1 MKITKIIVS
10 LTTAILSC
18 LTTLAAQI
26 TSEQADSIL
35 HSYLRGHWGEEMGH
49 DYEYFIYYRIFVNK
63 NPSDTV
69 RISFPSFPNDDI
81 VAINSFLYAIEPF
94 MDPNVNVGG
103 HSRWFLIDKH
113 SGTLS
118 ISENTRSFTFSDNWY
133 SSQEWILK
141 DCLFKEEPPKT
152 LNKTDADR
160 FLIDTLQQ
168 LLDTEHP
175 YAYTLYSY
183 PDTST
188 FGFSWYYRESSS
200 NEINFT
206 FVDYMS
212 PPPANLYLYFLLM
225 EDSTG
230 IQCFYITIW
239 KPTNESPIYIS
250 CQSLYDDYI
259 ETWCIPLDLW
269 SYPITYIH
277 LHQVGNESAPE
288 TTSAMQA
295 GRLFPNVPNPF
306 SSVTRIR
313 YSLPESCRSA
323 ELQILDLQ
331 GRLVQRLA
339 LDRNGNDEAEISLDG
354 HAPGLYIG
362 ILLVDG
368 IPADRT
374 RLLKAE

>member
-1 MKITKIIVS
+1 MKITKTIVS
-10 LTTAILSC
+10 LTTAMLTCIAILQ
-18 LTTLAAQI
+18 AQI
-26 TSEQADSIL
+26 TAEQADSIVKA
-35 HSYLRGHWGEEMGH
+35 YLKEHWGEEMGH
-49 DYEYFIYYRIFVNK
+49 DYEYFIYYRIFVNT
-63 NPSDTV
+63 NPSDTI
-69 RISFPSFPNDDI
+69 RISFPSFPNDNI
-81 VAINSFLYAIEPF
+81 VAINSFLYAIQPF
-94 MDPNVNVGG
+94 MDPNVNVGD

-113 SGTLS
+113 SGALS
-118 ISENTRSFTFSDNWY
+118 ISENTLSFTFSDNWY

-168 LLDTEHP
+168 LVGTEHP

-206 FVDYMS
+206 FLYYMS

-230 IQCFYITIW
+230 IQCFDITTW
-239 KPTNESPIYIS
+239 KPTNESPIYMN
-250 CQSLYDDYI
+250 CQSS
-259 ETWCIPLDLW
+259 TWCIPLDLW
-269 SYPITYIH
+269 TYPITHIH
-277 LHQVGNESAPE
+277 LRQVSNEAFPE
-288 TTSAMQA
+288 TASAAQA
-295 GRLFPNVPNPF
+295 GKLFPNVPNPF

-339 LDRNGNDEAEISLDG
+339 LGRNGNDEAEISLDG
-354 HAPGLYIG
+354 HAPGLYFG

-368 IPADRT
+368 IPADRL
-374 RLLKAE
+374 RLVKTE